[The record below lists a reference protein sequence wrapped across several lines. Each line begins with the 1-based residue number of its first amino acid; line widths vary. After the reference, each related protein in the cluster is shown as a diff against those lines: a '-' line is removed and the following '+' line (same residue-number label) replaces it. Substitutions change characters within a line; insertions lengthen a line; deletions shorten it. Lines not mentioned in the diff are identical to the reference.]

1 MTDSYDVIVVGARC
15 AGAPTAMLLAR
26 QGHRVLLVDRA
37 TFPSD
42 TVSTHLIHQPGI
54 AALDRWGLL
63 DQLVATGCPP
73 IDSYFFDFGPVQ
85 IEGRPGTAYGPRR
98 TVLDA
103 LLVDAAAAAGAEV
116 RPGFAVHEL
125 LVEDERVTGIRGP
138 GGVERAGVVVGADGR
153 HSTVARAV
161 GPEQYHEKP
170 PLLAGYYA
178 YWSGLPM
185 SGRYE
190 TYVREDRAFS
200 AWPTNHGQT
209 LLVGGWPYAEFE
221 ANRADV
227 EGNFLAMLDQA
238 PPFAARVKAARR
250 ESRFA
255 GASVHNYF
263 RTPYGPGWALVG
275 DAGYNRDFVT
285 AMGMQDAFRDAELCA
300 SALHEALTGA
310 RSYEVAMKDYQ
321 SARDAAVLPMY
332 EFTTEIATLE
342 PPSPELAALL
352 GAMPGDQQAM
362 DGFCRMA
369 AGVDSPADF
378 FAESNVGA
386 ILARAAARA
395 GKTG

>member
-63 DQLVATGCPP
+63 DQVVATGCPP

-125 LVEDERVTGIRGP
+125 LVEDDRVTGIRGP

-255 GASVHNYF
+255 GAFVHNYF

-275 DAGYNRDFVT
+275 DAGYHKDPIT
-285 AMGMQDAFRDAELCA
+285 GQGITDAFRCSEWLAEAIDAGL
-300 SALHEALTGA
+300 SGRQPLDEALLDCPTVKRLAIVPHLPDPHRPVAVQVELTVRPNPALRGDLLQVTLAVEGA
-310 RSYEVAMKDYQ
+310 Y
-321 SARDAAVLPMY
+321 
-332 EFTTEIATLE
+332 
-342 PPSPELAALL
+342 
-352 GAMPGDQQAM
+352 
-362 DGFCRMA
+362 
-369 AGVDSPADF
+369 
-378 FAESNVGA
+378 VG
-386 ILARAAARA
+386 
-395 GKTG
+395 G